1 MIVKRYDDVPR
12 FSTVE
17 GVTSRILVSGE
28 KTMFLLIDL
37 QPGSVIP
44 FHSHPHEQAGV
55 CLKGRVEFKTEKG
68 MVVVEAN
75 TAYLFASNE
84 QHGATVLSAEGATV
98 LEAFSPPR
106 EDYLAQV
113 RKYDRHSK

>member
-1 MIVKRYDDVPR
+1 MIVNRWDVVAR

-28 KTMFLLIDL
+28 KAMLLLIDL

-55 CLKGRVEFKTEKG
+55 CLRGRVEFESENG
-68 MVVVEAN
+68 PVVVEAN

-84 QHGATVLSAEGATV
+84 QHGAKVLSAEGATV

-113 RKYDRHSK
+113 QK

>member
-1 MIVKRYDDVPR
+1 MIVNHWDAVAR
-12 FSTVE
+12 FSPVE

-28 KTMFLLIDL
+28 KAMFLLIDL

-55 CLKGRVEFKTEKG
+55 CLRGRVEFETEKG
-68 MVVVEAN
+68 PVVVEAN

-84 QHGATVLSAEGATV
+84 QHGAKVLSAEGATV
-98 LEAFSPPR
+98 LEVFSPPR

-113 RKYDRHSK
+113 QK